1 MSTLTATSSKGT
13 KNQGLV
19 TYLLYASLREK
30 VAKLNTITEYR
41 YLLALSYSTMLENR
55 YSNAAHMWLLNALK
69 NREERLLKDSNE
81 WPTHQSEAK
90 KLYKQ
95 AEEYDWK
102 RQHDY
107 ADELRR
113 RADKLMQN
121 PEQVIPPF

>member
-41 YLLALSYSTMLENR
+41 YLKGQLYSMILER
-55 YSNAAHMWLLNALK
+55 RFSNAARTSLLNVLQ
-69 NREERLLKDSNE
+69 NLEGRLSMDSNE